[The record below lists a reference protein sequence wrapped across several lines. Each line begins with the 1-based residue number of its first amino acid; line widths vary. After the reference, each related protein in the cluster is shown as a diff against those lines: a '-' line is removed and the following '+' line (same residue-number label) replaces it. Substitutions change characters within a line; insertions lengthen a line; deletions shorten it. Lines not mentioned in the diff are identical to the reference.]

1 MKKSVLITGTS
12 SGIGYQAVKRFSQKG
27 FDIIATV
34 RKASDQEKLQKQF
47 PEITVLNLDLDN
59 EALTTKLIGAE
70 LEKINGVDVL
80 VNNAGFAQIGPVE
93 LLDMQQWRNQMET
106 NFFAVINLTRL
117 VLPYMREKGFG
128 RVVQV
133 SSGFGQVVMPIFGP
147 YCASKFALEAFS
159 ESLRYEVGQFGV
171 SVSLIEPGPVAT
183 SFDANRQLP
192 EETAIQGSPYETLF
206 RNVQGRV
213 KKGHENASTA
223 DDVVDKIFD
232 AATAANPKL
241 RYKVG
246 LLGYASAIP
255 KFLPAR
261 VVEKGLKPLVG

>member
-12 SGIGYQAVKRFSQKG
+12 TGIGYQAVKRFSQEG
-27 FDIIATV
+27 FNIIATV
-34 RKASDQEKLQKQF
+34 RKTEDQEKLQNQF
-47 PEITVLNLDLDN
+47 PEITVLNLDLND
-59 EALTTKLIGAE
+59 EAAITKLIGTE
-70 LEKINGVDVL
+70 LEKTNGVDVL

-93 LLDMQQWRNQMET
+93 VLSVEQWRNQMET

-117 VLPYMREKGFG
+117 VLPYMREKGYG

-133 SSGFGQVVMPIFGP
+133 SSGFGQTVMPIFGP

-159 ESLRYEVGQFGV
+159 EALRYEVSQFGI

-183 SFDANRQLP
+183 AFDANRKLP
-192 EETAIQGSPYETLF
+192 EETAIEGGAYEKLY
-206 RNVQGRV
+206 RNVQARV

-223 DDVVDKIFD
+223 DDVVAKIIE
-232 AATAANPKL
+232 AATASDPRL

-261 VVEKGLKPLVG
+261 VIEKGLKPLVG